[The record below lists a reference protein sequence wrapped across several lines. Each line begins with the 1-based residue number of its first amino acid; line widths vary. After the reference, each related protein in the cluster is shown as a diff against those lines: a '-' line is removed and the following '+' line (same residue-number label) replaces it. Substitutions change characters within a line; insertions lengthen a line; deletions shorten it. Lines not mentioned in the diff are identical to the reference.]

1 MPETSPEELILKTQ
15 GCGEQLCRIHVE
27 MWGNVS
33 AVIITRNIMLF
44 TIWGVWPL
52 NESTLGVLC
61 QHPSECCSLARG
73 LPAQHSHFPFNKIK
87 IWFLLGNSIPLGF
100 YKAHDLDKH
109 EQNSPLRLM
118 EDPNIELL
126 GSWGR
131 PITLYWLPA
140 PGIPVNTNWNAKTNT
155 HPFRFQA
162 VVITLCVFSVF
173 IIVCLSTTTAI
184 GRDKMWQVV
193 ELTCRIVD
201 TAR

>member
-15 GCGEQLCRIHVE
+15 GCGEQLCGIHVE
-27 MWGNVS
+27 ISGNVS
-33 AVIITRNIMLF
+33 AVIITRNIMFF
-44 TIWGVWPL
+44 TTWGVWPL

-87 IWFLLGNSIPLGF
+87 MWFPLGNSIMV
-100 YKAHDLDKH
+100 YKAHDLDKS

-140 PGIPVNTNWNAKTNT
+140 PGIPGNTNWNAKTNT
-155 HPFRFQA
+155 HPFKFQA
-162 VVITLCVFSVF
+162 LDITFCVFSVF
-173 IIVCLSTTTAI
+173 SILCLSTTTNSKD
-184 GRDKMWQVV
+184 RKWQMV
-193 ELTCRIVD
+193 ELTCRVAG

>member
-1 MPETSPEELILKTQ
+1 MPETSPEELILKTR
-15 GCGEQLCRIHVE
+15 GCGEQLCGIHVE
-27 MWGNVS
+27 TCQRM
-33 AVIITRNIMLF
+33 IITRNIMLF

-73 LPAQHSHFPFNKIK
+73 LPAQHSHFPFKKIK
-87 IWFLLGNSIPLGF
+87 IWLLLGNSIMV
-100 YKAHDLDKH
+100 YKPHDLGRS

-140 PGIPVNTNWNAKTNT
+140 PGIPVDTNWNTKTNT
-155 HPFRFQA
+155 HPFKFQA
-162 VVITLCVFSVF
+162 LVITLCVFSVL
-173 IIVCLSTTTAI
+173 IILCLSATTNS
-184 GRDKMWQVV
+184 RDKMWQVV
-193 ELTCRIVD
+193 ELTCRVVD